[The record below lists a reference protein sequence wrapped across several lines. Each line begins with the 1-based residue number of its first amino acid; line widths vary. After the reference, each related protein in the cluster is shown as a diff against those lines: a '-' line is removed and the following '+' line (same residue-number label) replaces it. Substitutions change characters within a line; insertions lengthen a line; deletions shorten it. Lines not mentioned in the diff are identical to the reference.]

1 MALAIGRDNPY
12 LLDQAAHDL
21 ESLTAVVRIAEDYLK
36 SFDVGAVD
44 CCHAATFSRRNLLT
58 SSDRVPCDE
67 TTPLP
72 SSGASQ
78 GRGQRAGP
86 ADFGGMSLAG
96 ADWIGSRRL
105 WLSPGGGRLMLPAAP
120 EMVRRDIVKSAIT

>member
-21 ESLTAVVRIAEDYLK
+21 ESLTTVVRIAEDYLK
-36 SFDVGAVD
+36 SFDLGAVD
-44 CCHAATFSRRNLLT
+44 CRHAATSQGGACSPAAT
-58 SSDRVPCDE
+58 GSCDE
-67 TTPLP
+67 TTRLP

>member
-1 MALAIGRDNPY
+1 VALAIGRDNPY

-21 ESLTAVVRIAEDYLK
+21 ESLTTVVRIAEDYLK
-36 SFDVGAVD
+36 SFGGRLPPRGD
-44 CCHAATFSRRNLLT
+44 FSRRSLLA
-58 SSDRVPCDE
+58 SSDRVSCDE

-72 SSGASQ
+72 SSGAAQ

-120 EMVRRDIVKSAIT
+120 EMVRRAL